1 MSNRSGWLHRPGR
14 VFFAPGKSNSE
25 YAEKLR
31 ALALRLPFAVASIRR
46 SPPRRKRAIIPSMAT
61 TQTDQTVTAT
71 APDLQTIR
79 EAHERIRAQI
89 HRTPVFTS
97 ESLDAMTGANLFFKC
112 ENLQKTG
119 SFKFRGATNA
129 VFSLTGEEAKRGI
142 VTVSSGNHGAAIS
155 LAARRRGIPAWI
167 VMPGAAPRA
176 KRQAVEAYGG
186 RVTECEYDM
195 ASRDAACK
203 ALQEKTGAILIHPYN
218 NARVIAGQGTAAL
231 ELLEDVP
238 DLDIVIS
245 PVSGGGLLSGT
256 AIASKSLR
264 PQIRVIGAE
273 PKNADDACRSLASGK
288 IEPAARTQT
297 IADGLRAVL
306 CPLTFSIL
314 RQHVDEIALVTEE
327 EILAAMRLVWERL
340 KLIVEPSGAVS
351 AGIVLHNKISARGK
365 RIGII
370 LSGGNLD
377 LDQIPFVHPAS

>member
-1 MSNRSGWLHRPGR
+1 M
-14 VFFAPGKSNSE
+14 
-25 YAEKLR
+25 
-31 ALALRLPFAVASIRR
+31 
-46 SPPRRKRAIIPSMAT
+46 T
-61 TQTDQTVTAT
+61 TAQTEQSLDAD
-71 APDLQTIR
+71 APDLKTIR

-97 ESLDAMTGANLFFKC
+97 ETLDQIAGAQLFFKC

-129 VFSLTGEEAKRGI
+129 IFSLSDEEAKRGV
-142 VTVSSGNHGAAIS
+142 VTVSSGNHAGAIS

-167 VMPGAAPRA
+167 VMPRNAPRA
-176 KRQAVEAYGG
+176 KRKAVESYGG

-195 ASRDAACK
+195 ASRDAVCK
-203 ALQEKTGAILIHPYN
+203 ELQEKTGAILIHPYN
-218 NARVIAGQGTAAL
+218 NPRVIAGQGTAAL

-238 DLDIVIS
+238 NLDVVIA

-264 PQIRVIGAE
+264 PSVRVIGAE
-273 PKNADDACRSLASGK
+273 PKNADDAFRSLASGK
-288 IEPAARTQT
+288 IEPAAKAQT

-314 RQHVDEIALVTEE
+314 RKNVDKIALVSEE
-327 EILAAMRLVWERL
+327 EILAAMRLLWERL

-351 AGIVLHNKISARGK
+351 AAIVLQNKIAARGK

-377 LDQIPFVHPAS
+377 LDEIPFAPPAK

>member
-1 MSNRSGWLHRPGR
+1 MTTAQTGQSL
-14 VFFAPGKSNSE
+14 E
-25 YAEKLR
+25 
-31 ALALRLPFAVASIRR
+31 
-46 SPPRRKRAIIPSMAT
+46 AI
-61 TQTDQTVTAT
+61 
-71 APDLQTIR
+71 APDLTAIR
-79 EAHERIRAQI
+79 DAHERIRGQI
-89 HRTPVFTS
+89 HRTPVLTS
-97 ESLDAMTGANLFFKC
+97 ETLDKLAGAQLFFKC

-129 VFSLTGEEAKRGI
+129 VFSLSDEEAKRGV

-155 LAARRRGIPAWI
+155 LAAQRRGIPAWI
-167 VMPGAAPRA
+167 VMPRNAPRA
-176 KRQAVEAYGG
+176 KREAVEAYGG

-195 ASRDAACK
+195 ASRDAVCK
-203 ALQEKTGAILIHPYN
+203 EVQEKTGAILIHPYN

-238 DLDIVIS
+238 NLDIVIV

-256 AIASKSLR
+256 AIAVKSLR
-264 PQIRVIGAE
+264 PSVRVVGAE
-273 PKNADDACRSLASGK
+273 PKNADDAFRSLASGK
-288 IEPAARTQT
+288 IEPAAKTQT

-314 RQHVDEIALVTEE
+314 RENVDEIALVSEE
-327 EILAAMRLVWERL
+327 EILAAMRLLWERL

-351 AGIVLHNKISARGK
+351 AAIVLQNKIAARSK

-377 LDQIPFVHPAS
+377 LDEIPFARSAK